1 MISIYMWFINM
12 PRGNLLDA
20 KSLDLWEES
29 LALVSCFNS
38 KLRNS
43 RKALIYITL
52 GEKVAI
58 IIFLVGNF
66 MCDVNVFL
74 IFNI

>member
-1 MISIYMWFINM
+1 M
-12 PRGNLLDA
+12 PKGNLLDA
-20 KSLDLWEES
+20 KSLDLWEGS
-29 LALVSCFNS
+29 WALASFQFRT
-38 KLRNS
+38 LRNS
-43 RKALIYITL
+43 RKALIYITS
-52 GEKVAI
+52 GEKIAII